1 MLSLARSL
9 DSSSGL
15 IAILGVGAAVLG
27 LCAVVACLCGKKDR
41 VGTLLMELFFIE
53 VSGLAIFMA
62 LGLEE
67 IEGAESSA
75 KLMPLLWAPPLLCVS
90 VFQFVR
96 HWTAVSASAVRHG
109 RFDKVFLTFA
119 VAAITISQFQLLGF
133 FLCTSIMLVVMMLL
147 LGERRFLLIVATAAL
162 WGFFAWFAFNK
173 VLMLGLP
180 AGTLLISIFA

>member
-27 LCAVVACLCGKKDR
+27 LCAIVAFLCGKKDM

-75 KLMPLLWAPPLLCVS
+75 KLMPLLWATPLLCVS
-90 VFQFVR
+90 VFQLVR
-96 HWTAVSASAVRHG
+96 HWTAESASAVRHG
-109 RFDKVFLTFA
+109 RFDRVFLTFA

-180 AGTLLISIFA
+180 AGTLLTSIFA

>member
-15 IAILGVGAAVLG
+15 IAIWGVGAAVLG
-27 LCAVVACLCGKKDR
+27 FCAVVACLYGKKDR

-75 KLMPLLWAPPLLCVS
+75 KLMPLLWATPLLCVS

-96 HWTAVSASAVRHG
+96 HWTAESASAVRHG
-109 RFDKVFLTFA
+109 RFDRVFLTFA

-133 FLCTSIMLVVMMLL
+133 FLSTSIMLVVMMLL
-147 LGERRFLLIVATAAL
+147 VGERRFLLIVATATL

-180 AGTLLISIFA
+180 SGTLLTSLFA